1 MGCFGDIC
9 NLINLQIFVYQ
20 RDTRR
25 VEWGG
30 IGITAFFHVYVNGST
45 LSIKWYL
52 GCIKNLII
60 PFVSVEFWMF
70 FGARPAQGTATTTAD
85 AIIVHNQLQ

>member
-9 NLINLQIFVYQ
+9 NLVNLQTFVYQ

-30 IGITAFFHVYVNGST
+30 IGITDFFHVYVKGST
-45 LSIKWYL
+45 LSITRYV
-52 GCIKNLII
+52 GCIMNLK
-60 PFVSVEFWMF
+60 
-70 FGARPAQGTATTTAD
+70 R
-85 AIIVHNQLQ
+85 L